1 MFRDRA
7 HAGQDLAVELKR
19 LDLPDPVVLALPPG
33 GVPVAVE
40 IARALEAPID
50 LLLVRKVGAPG
61 NPELCVAAI
70 VDGTPPDVVI
80 NREIVEAYGLDDDA
94 LRLLVKEE
102 RPESDQGRA
111 VYANRRRPLS
121 VRGKTVILVDDGVAT
136 GTTTKM
142 ALRALRRREPGAVV
156 LAVPVAP
163 AEVADELAP
172 EADRVVCLSRP
183 GRFRA
188 LSFHYRDFPEISHD
202 DVVELMKSAHAARKA
217 ALTARRRQG

>member
-7 HAGQDLAVELKR
+7 HAGQDLAAELER

-40 IARALEAPID
+40 IARVLEAPID

-61 NPELCVAAI
+61 NPEVCVAAI

-80 NREIVEAYGLDDDA
+80 NREIVEAYRLDDDA

-136 GTTTKM
+136 GTTVKM

-172 EADRVVCLSRP
+172 EADRIVCLSRP

-188 LSFHYRDFPEISHD
+188 LSFHYRDFPELSHD
-202 DVVELMKSAHAARKA
+202 EVVELMKSAHAARKT
-217 ALTARRRQG
+217 ALMARRGQG

>member
-1 MFRDRA
+1 MFHDRT
-7 HAGQDLAVELKR
+7 HAGQELAAELQR
-19 LDLPDPVVLALPPG
+19 LNLPDPVVLALPPG

-50 LLLVRKVGAPG
+50 LLLVRKVAAPG
-61 NPELCVAAI
+61 NPELCVATI

-94 LRLLVKEE
+94 LRLLVKEA

-111 VYANRRRPLS
+111 AYANRRRQLS

-136 GTTTKM
+136 GTTVKM

-163 AEVADELAP
+163 AEVADELVP
-172 EADRVVCLSRP
+172 EADRIVCLSRP

-188 LSFHYRDFPEISHD
+188 LSFHYRDFPELSHD
-202 DVVELMKSAHAARKA
+202 DVVELMKAAHLARKA
-217 ALTARRRQG
+217 ALTAKRREG